1 MKRKAN
7 RRKRKKMVRVF
18 LLTMLISGMSVL
30 SLILFAKGIIGNR
43 ERKSPEQI
51 LQQTLLAYM
60 DCISE
65 KKYGDMY
72 GMLTKGSVKT
82 ISEKDFA
89 TRNSAI
95 YEGIEMENMIIDIT
109 AYDKENLT
117 VKYNTSFDTVA
128 DKVSFENE
136 ASFLE
141 EDDAYKLV
149 WNDSIIFPELGASD
163 KVRVTT
169 TQAKRGEILDRNG
182 RMLAGKGIAS
192 SVGIIPGKLINKEK
206 AIKKIAKLLGIKPED
221 IEKQLSAKWVKD
233 DSLVP
238 IKTLP
243 KIRDI
248 ELLVIDPDK
257 EVLKE
262 HERQEKLLN
271 ITGVTISDM
280 EVRQYPLKEAAAH
293 LVGYVQNV
301 TAEDLEEHAGE
312 GYTSSSV
319 IGKTGL
325 EGLFEKEL
333 KGENGCRIYI
343 TDSEGREKEELACIT
358 VQNGKDISLTI
369 DAGLQSWL
377 YESFKKDKSCSVS
390 INPYTGEVLA
400 LVSTPSY
407 DNNTFIMGMSEE
419 QWKLLNE
426 DDRKPLYNRF
436 RQVWCPGSTFK
447 PITAAIGLESGAIN
461 PTEDFGSEGLSW
473 QKDKSWGTYH
483 VTTLHTYKP
492 VVLENAL
499 IYSDNIYFAKAAL
512 KIGAEEMENVL
523 SGIGFNGEMPF
534 EIKMGESSYSNTE
547 HIEDEIQLADSGYGQ
562 GQVLANPLHM
572 ACIYTAFC
580 NNGDIIKPY
589 LLYKNDV
596 KTECWISGAFS
607 KKTSR
612 QVLDGITKVVND
624 PHGTGYAVHRKD
636 LTLAGKTGTAEIK
649 ASKED
654 TSGTELGW
662 FAVLT
667 PNKNEKKPILIVS
680 MVEDVKGRGG
690 SSYVTQKDKPVLEKW
705 FRKNPE

>member
-1 MKRKAN
+1 MGRKAN
-7 RRKRKKMVRVF
+7 RRKRKKIVRVF
-18 LLTMLISGMSVL
+18 LMTMFISGTSAIC
-30 SLILFAKGIIGNR
+30 LILLAKGIIGNR

-65 KKYGDMY
+65 KRYGDMY
-72 GMLTKGSVKT
+72 GMLAKGSVKT
-82 ISEKDFA
+82 ICEKDFA
-89 TRNSAI
+89 ARNSAI
-95 YEGIEMENMIIDIT
+95 YEGIEMENMMIDIT

-117 VKYNTSFDTVA
+117 VKYNTSFDTA
-128 DKVSFENE
+128 AGNVSFGNE
-136 ASFLE
+136 AVFLE
-141 EDDAYKLV
+141 EDDVYKLV
-149 WNDSIIFPELGASD
+149 WDDSIIFPELGASD
-163 KVRVTT
+163 KVRVSTV
-169 TQAKRGEILDRNG
+169 QAKRGEILDRNG
-182 RMLAGKGIAS
+182 KVLAGKGIAS
-192 SVGIIPGKLINKEK
+192 SVGIVPGKLISKERE
-206 AIKKIAKLLGIKPED
+206 IKKIAKLLGMKPED
-221 IEKQLSAKWVKD
+221 IKKQLSAKWVKD
-233 DSLVP
+233 DSFVP

-243 KIRDI
+243 KVRDTD
-248 ELLVIDPDK
+248 LLVINPDE

-262 HERQEKLLN
+262 HGRQEKLLN
-271 ITGVTISDM
+271 IAGVMILDT

-293 LVGYVQNV
+293 LIGYVQNV

-319 IGKTGL
+319 IGKTGM

-343 TDSEGREKEELACIT
+343 TDSEGREKEVLASIT
-358 VQNGKDISLTI
+358 VQNGKDIRLTI

-390 INPYTGEVLA
+390 VNPFTGEVLA

-407 DNNTFIMGMSEE
+407 DNNAFIMGMSEKR
-419 QWKLLNE
+419 WKLLNE

-447 PITAAIGLESGAIN
+447 PITAAVGLKSGAIN
-461 PTEDFGSEGLSW
+461 PAEDFGSEGLSW

-512 KIGAEEMENVL
+512 KIGAEEMENAL
-523 SGIGFNGEMPF
+523 SAIGFRGEMPF
-534 EIKMGESSYSNTE
+534 EIKMGESSYSNTG
-547 HIEDEIQLADSGYGQ
+547 HIEGEIQLADSGYGQ
-562 GQVLANPLHM
+562 GQVLVNPLHM
-572 ACIYTAFC
+572 ACIYTSFC

-589 LLYKNDV
+589 LLYKNDA
-596 KTECWISGAFS
+596 KTECWIPDAFS

-667 PNKNEKKPILIVS
+667 PNRKEKKPILIVS
-680 MVEDVKGRGG
+680 MVEDVKERGG
-690 SSYVTQKDKPVLEKW
+690 SGYVTQKDKAVLEKW
-705 FRKNPE
+705 FRENTE

>member
-1 MKRKAN
+1 MGRKAN
-7 RRKRKKMVRVF
+7 RRKRKKIVRVF
-18 LLTMLISGMSVL
+18 LMTMFISGTSAIC
-30 SLILFAKGIIGNR
+30 LILLAKGIIGNR

-65 KKYGDMY
+65 KRYGDMY
-72 GMLTKGSVKT
+72 GMLAKGSVKT
-82 ISEKDFA
+82 ICEKDFA
-89 TRNSAI
+89 ARNSAI
-95 YEGIEMENMIIDIT
+95 YEGIEMENMMIDIT

-117 VKYNTSFDTVA
+117 VKYNTSFDTA
-128 DKVSFENE
+128 AGNVSFGNE
-136 ASFLE
+136 AVFLE
-141 EDDAYKLV
+141 EDDVYKLV
-149 WNDSIIFPELGASD
+149 WDDSIIFPELGASD
-163 KVRVTT
+163 KVRVSTV
-169 TQAKRGEILDRNG
+169 QAKRGEILDRNG
-182 RMLAGKGIAS
+182 KVLAGKGIAS
-192 SVGIIPGKLINKEK
+192 SVGIVPGKLISKER
-206 AIKKIAKLLGIKPED
+206 AIKKIAKLLGMKPED
-221 IEKQLSAKWVKD
+221 IKKQLSAKWVKD
-233 DSLVP
+233 DSFVP

-243 KIRDI
+243 KVRDTD
-248 ELLVIDPDK
+248 LLVINPDE

-262 HERQEKLLN
+262 HGRQEKLLN
-271 ITGVTISDM
+271 IAGVMILDT

-293 LVGYVQNV
+293 LIGYVQNV

-319 IGKTGL
+319 IGKTGM

-343 TDSEGREKEELACIT
+343 TDSEGREKEVLASIT
-358 VQNGKDISLTI
+358 VQNGKDIRLTI

-390 INPYTGEVLA
+390 VNPFTGEVLA
-400 LVSTPSY
+400 LASTPSY
-407 DNNTFIMGMSEE
+407 DNNAFIMGMSEKR
-419 QWKLLNE
+419 WKLLNE

-447 PITAAIGLESGAIN
+447 PITAAVGLKSGAIN
-461 PTEDFGSEGLSW
+461 PAEDFGSEGLSW

-512 KIGAEEMENVL
+512 KIGAEEMENAL
-523 SGIGFNGEMPF
+523 SAIGFRGEMPF
-534 EIKMGESSYSNTE
+534 EIKMGESSYSNTG
-547 HIEDEIQLADSGYGQ
+547 HIEGEIQLADSGYGQ
-562 GQVLANPLHM
+562 GQVLVNPLHM
-572 ACIYTAFC
+572 ACIYTSFC

-589 LLYKNDV
+589 LLYKNDA
-596 KTECWISGAFS
+596 KTECWIPDAFS

-667 PNKNEKKPILIVS
+667 PNRKEKKPILIVS
-680 MVEDVKGRGG
+680 MVEDVKERGG
-690 SSYVTQKDKPVLEKW
+690 SGYVTQKDKAVLEKW
-705 FRKNPE
+705 FRENTE